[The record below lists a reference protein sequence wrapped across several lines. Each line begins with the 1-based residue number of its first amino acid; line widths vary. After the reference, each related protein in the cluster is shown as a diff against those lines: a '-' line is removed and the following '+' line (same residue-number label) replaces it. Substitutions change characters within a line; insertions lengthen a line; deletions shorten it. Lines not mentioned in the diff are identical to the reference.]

1 MVGKIVKGVAGD
13 YTVVAENGK
22 KFVCRA
28 KGIFRKNKISPL
40 IGDNVEFE
48 ALNDEEGNVIKIL
61 ERKNSLI
68 RPACANVDQV
78 MVVFAAASPE
88 PNLNLLDRFLIM
100 MQKQSVYAVLC
111 FNKKDIADNERLRS
125 LAENYE
131 ASGMKIV
138 FASILKSEGIE
149 EIRELLKGKTT
160 ILAGPSGVGKSSMV
174 NILAPNEIME
184 VGDLSEKIARGKQT
198 TRHTELVEIGT
209 DTFLCDSPGFSSLYL
224 EDIDYRDL
232 KNFYPEFDEYS
243 GGCRFLTCNH
253 INEPDCAVKAAVQEG
268 KIGASRYENYCLL
281 FNELK
286 QKKGY

>member
-13 YTVVAENGK
+13 YTVVAENGQ

-48 ALNDEEGNVIKIL
+48 ALNDEEGNIIKIL

-100 MQKQSVYAVLC
+100 MQKQSVSAVLC

-149 EIRELLKGKTT
+149 EIRELLKGRTT

>member
-13 YTVVAENGK
+13 YTVVAENGQ

-48 ALNDEEGNVIKIL
+48 ALNDEEGNIIKIL

-100 MQKQSVYAVLC
+100 MQKQSVSAVLC

-138 FASILKSEGIE
+138 FASILKFEGIE

>member
-1 MVGKIVKGVAGD
+1 M
-13 YTVVAENGK
+13 AENGK

-48 ALNDEEGNVIKIL
+48 ELNDEEGNIIKIL

-68 RPACANVDQV
+68 RPACSNVDQV

-100 MQKQSVYAVLC
+100 MQKQSVSAVLC

>member
-13 YTVVAENGK
+13 YTVVAENGQ

-48 ALNDEEGNVIKIL
+48 ALNDEEGNIIKIL

-100 MQKQSVYAVLC
+100 MQKQSVSAVLC

>member
-13 YTVVAENGK
+13 YTVVAENGQ

-48 ALNDEEGNVIKIL
+48 ALNDEKGNIIKIL

-100 MQKQSVYAVLC
+100 MQKQSVSAVLC

-149 EIRELLKGKTT
+149 EIRELLKGRTT

>member
-13 YTVVAENGK
+13 YTVVAENGQ

-48 ALNDEEGNVIKIL
+48 ALNDEEGNIIKIL

-100 MQKQSVYAVLC
+100 MQKQSVSAVLC
-111 FNKKDIADNERLRS
+111 FNKKDIADNERLGA

-131 ASGMKIV
+131 AAGMKIV

-149 EIRELLKGKTT
+149 EIRELLRGKTT

>member
-48 ALNDEEGNVIKIL
+48 ALNDEEGNIIKIL

-100 MQKQSVYAVLC
+100 MQKQSVSAVLC

-149 EIRELLKGKTT
+149 EIRELLKGRTT

>member
-13 YTVVAENGK
+13 YTVVAENGQ

-48 ALNDEEGNVIKIL
+48 ALNDEEGNIIKIL

-100 MQKQSVYAVLC
+100 MQKQSVSAVLC

-149 EIRELLKGKTT
+149 EIRELLKGRTT

-253 INEPDCAVKAAVQEG
+253 INEPDCAVKAAVREG

>member
-13 YTVVAENGK
+13 YTVVSENGK

-48 ALNDEEGNVIKIL
+48 ALNDEEGNIIKIL

-100 MQKQSVYAVLC
+100 MQKQSVSAVLC